1 MLKIFGKANT
11 THLLQA
17 CYFFS
22 GFSALLY
29 QTCWQRLLFISF
41 GTDTDSMTVV
51 ISAFMAG
58 LGLGSIAG
66 GYSADKFPKK
76 LILMF
81 FIIETSIG
89 FYGFISMPLIQLVQT
104 HYFTESLLI
113 KTIINFLLM
122 LLPSF
127 MMGSTL
133 PILTKFFLPSDRS
146 IGDAVGK
153 LYFINTFGAAYG
165 ALSCTF
171 FFFVFF
177 DIRQTIY
184 IASILNLMIGGVAFL
199 TSRKVN
205 HV

>member
-1 MLKIFGKANT
+1 MLKILGKINT

-66 GYSADKFPKK
+66 GYSADKFPEK

-89 FYGFISMPLIQLVQT
+89 LYGLFSIPIIQIFQT
-104 HYFTESLLI
+104 HYFTESLFT
-113 KTIINFLLM
+113 KTSINFLLM

-133 PILTKFFLPSDRS
+133 PILTKFFLGSDHTV
-146 IGDAVGK
+146 GDTVGR

-171 FFFVFF
+171 LFFLFF
-177 DIRQTIY
+177 DIKQTIY
-184 IASILNLMIGGVAFL
+184 IASILNLTIGIVAFL
-199 TSRKVN
+199 ISKRVN
-205 HV
+205 RV